1 MGVASPVASSRKYD
15 MVRKYDIVPI
25 LRGTTNVVGWRV
37 FGGLPRLFIA
47 LLLVSATMMVWCVR
61 PYLCTVAW
69 KMCVNEKGVIHL
81 HSSEIF

>member
-1 MGVASPVASSRKYD
+1 

-25 LRGTTNVVGWRV
+25 LRGMYNIRSMDMVGWRV